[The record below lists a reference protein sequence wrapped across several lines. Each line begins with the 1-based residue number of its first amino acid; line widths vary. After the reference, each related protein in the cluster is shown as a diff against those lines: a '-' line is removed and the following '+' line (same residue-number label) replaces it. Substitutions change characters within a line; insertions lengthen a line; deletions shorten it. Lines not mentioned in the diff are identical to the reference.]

1 MKDKIKRWIVDH
13 PYFLTSA
20 VFLVILF
27 VGWRFLYWRDE
38 NFAFLLLM
46 YFIVTLGIRLDDI
59 SRKIGF
65 RPANAASNPNSHAS
79 VMQQLNDIKRVLLS
93 INATLNKILEKTAR
107 GTQQACIPLR
117 LRTTGVLSQQPV
129 PGMRSAV
136 GL

>member
-38 NFAFLLLM
+38 NFAFILLL

-59 SRKIGF
+59 SRKIGT
-65 RPANAASNPNSHAS
+65 RPPTPANNPGNQESLMH
-79 VMQQLNDIKRVLLS
+79 QLNEIKHALLA
-93 INATLNKILEKTAR
+93 INATLNRILEKTEKKDH
-107 GTQQACIPLR
+107 
-117 LRTTGVLSQQPV
+117 
-129 PGMRSAV
+129 
-136 GL
+136 